1 MILMQL
7 ENENSISVLVGN
19 PHVAHSQDAWKPFDE
34 RVIDYLAELSRRV
47 LAIPNIREF
56 PSLVSLGFWCRSAA
70 LQRLSQRHEYPDFV
84 IGRGLAFHIPP
95 SNVPLNFAYSLFCGL
110 LSGNSNIVR
119 LSSIDSAEVAT
130 LIGVINSLHSDA
142 SIDEVSARVCLLRYE
157 YDDSITRSFSLCSAA
172 RIIWGGNETVRKI
185 RGIESAPRSVD
196 VAFADRVSVALLN
209 SDHVNELSGD
219 ALTQLVDLFIA
230 DGYTFEQNACSSPRL
245 VIWHGTPESVHGS
258 SLRFWTHL
266 EERLRLKDTL
276 SPAHHMRRFVE
287 LCEHLSTQ
295 EIGNQLKSINGGAAR
310 FELNSGVS
318 WRGHSHLRFGTF
330 TEVTISE
337 LQEVKSLVSADVQTL
352 SYFGFTTDEMKS
364 MMKRIEI
371 DGIDRI
377 VPIGQAL
384 NFDTFW
390 DGYDLIR
397 WLTRTVV
404 II

>member
-1 MILMQL
+1 MQL

-34 RVIDYLAELSRRV
+34 RVINYLTELSRRV

-56 PSLVSLGFWCRSAA
+56 PDLVSLAYWCRSAA
-70 LQRLSQRHEYPDFV
+70 LQRLSQRHKYHDFV

-119 LSSIDSAEVAT
+119 LSSTEAAEVAT
-130 LIGVINSLHSDA
+130 LVDVINSLYNDA
-142 SIDEVSARVCLLRYE
+142 TSDEVSARVCLLRYE
-157 YDDSITRSFSLCSAA
+157 HDDSITRSFSLCSAA

-196 VAFADRVSVALLN
+196 VAFADRVSVALIN
-209 SDHVNELSGD
+209 SDHVNELSDD
-219 ALTQLVDLFIA
+219 ALTHLVDLFIA
-230 DGYTFEQNACSSPRL
+230 DGYTFGQNACSSPRL
-245 VIWHGTPESVHGS
+245 VIWHGTPESVHDS
-258 SLRFWTHL
+258 SSRFWTHL

-276 SPAHHMRRFVE
+276 SPAHHMLRFVE
-287 LCEHLSTQ
+287 LCEHLSIQ
-295 EIGNQLKSINGGAAR
+295 EFGHQLKSVNGAAAR
-310 FELNSGVS
+310 FDLNSGAS
-318 WRGHSHLRFGTF
+318 WRDYSHLRFGTF

-337 LQEVKSLVSADVQTL
+337 LQEVASLVSADVQTL
-352 SYFGFTTDEMKS
+352 SYVGCTTGEMNS
-364 MMKRIEI
+364 IIEEIGI

-397 WLTRTVV
+397 SLTRTVV